1 MRTSIAWVMAAVF
14 VAAASGCATR
24 QPVPASQPAQGGAYG
39 TQYGVV
45 QSIDTVR
52 AQSQTSGGGALLGG
66 AIGAV
71 VGHNIEHGNK
81 KMFATGAGAVVGALI
96 GNQIEK
102 SNKGYSD
109 IYRVTVRVDYGGLR
123 TFDYAS
129 LDNLRVGDRVRI
141 ENNQLYR
148 G

>member
-1 MRTSIAWVMAAVF
+1 MNKPIAWAAAALF
-14 VAAASGCATR
+14 AVAAGGCATR
-24 QPVPASQPAQGGAYG
+24 PPAPAYTPAQGGYSGA
-39 TQYGVV
+39 QYGVV
-45 QSIDTVR
+45 QGIDTVR
-52 AQSQTSGGGALLGG
+52 AESQTSGGGALLGG
-66 AIGAV
+66 AIGAL

-81 KMFATGAGAVVGALI
+81 KAFATVAGTVAGAVI

-102 SNKGYSD
+102 NQPRRAG
-109 IYRVTVRVDYGGLR
+109 RVPRHRAGRAGGVR

-148 G
+148 W